1 MAGDPEKEQSRS
13 SVVAALGDERVNG
26 EPSHEAKPLDLAD
39 DSVASLSS
47 KEESKRYQIPP
58 WFLTHNVKTVEKVLG
73 CRSKIALIARPTNEA
88 PNLESSVDPRMSS
101 KPNTLGSETSNGPKS
116 SDLKTPNH
124 QKTLTGPKSSKASTT
139 LNGCE
144 IFTVPK
150 TSSVCETLKTPEVE
164 TESEDDG
171 DTDQTL
177 ARTSSRTN
185 IIPNFEMPLRLPS
198 TLITVRRDIIPH
210 ELVFFSRCLCARI
223 LTW

>member
-1 MAGDPEKEQSRS
+1 M
-13 SVVAALGDERVNG
+13 V
-26 EPSHEAKPLDLAD
+26 SHHESKPLDLAD
-39 DSVASLSS
+39 DSVAALSS
-47 KEESKRYQIPP
+47 KEECKRYQIPP
-58 WFLTHNVKTVEKVLG
+58 WFLTHNVKTAEKVLG

-116 SDLKTPNH
+116 SDIKTPNH

-150 TSSVCETLKTPEVE
+150 TSSVCETLNTPEVE

-171 DTDQTL
+171 DTD
-177 ARTSSRTN
+177 ARTYKLSDKHYSQLRDATKAALYTDHSSTRYHSTRT
-185 IIPNFEMPLRLPS
+185 S
-198 TLITVRRDIIPH
+198 
-210 ELVFFSRCLCARI
+210 I
-223 LTW
+223 LL